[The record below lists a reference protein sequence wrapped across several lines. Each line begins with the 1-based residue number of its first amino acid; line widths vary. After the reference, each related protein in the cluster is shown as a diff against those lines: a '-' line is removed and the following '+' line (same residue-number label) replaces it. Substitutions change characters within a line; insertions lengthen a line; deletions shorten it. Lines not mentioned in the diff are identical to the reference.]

1 MLLVTDGATGFG
13 EGSLKQTVE
22 AYKSS
27 RYAASGHK
35 FSLPFKFPCKLHV
48 LLLADPADKQT
59 SLSASLLRELIKIN
73 NQGGELFLPDGV
85 LSLKTVQAMFSLLSE
100 SYFAPFA
107 GVLKCGN
114 LKCPVQVY
122 PTLENYD
129 RYVGPVCN
137 QK

>member
-1 MLLVTDGATGFG
+1 MLLITDGATGFG
-13 EGSLKQTVE
+13 DGSLKQTVE
-22 AYKSS
+22 AYKSPLHS
-27 RYAASGHK
+27 TLGHK

-48 LLLADPADKQT
+48 LLLADPADKQAGM
-59 SLSASLLRELIKIN
+59 SASLLRELIAIN
-73 NQGGELFLPDGV
+73 NQGGELFAPDGV
-85 LSLKTVQAMFSLLSE
+85 LSTKTVQATFSLLSE
-100 SYFAPFA
+100 SYFAPFV

-129 RYVGPVCN
+129 RCVDQFYN